1 MVLWVL
7 SDSIIARRF
16 VGLHSNIVDETQ
28 LLALYLLGEVSVKK
42 LIFIILAWYP
52 FSTLALEESSLSYI
66 NLMQVY
72 PDYGGG
78 DFIFT
83 VDTPAPKCKGYWISK
98 NSPAYDVASSMALA
112 AYHANTKVIV
122 FGHEE
127 PSAKWAGS
135 TTHFCKI
142 YTIVYKK

>member
-1 MVLWVL
+1 M
-7 SDSIIARRF
+7 
-16 VGLHSNIVDETQ
+16 
-28 LLALYLLGEVSVKK
+28 KK
-42 LIFIILAWYP
+42 LILIILAWYP

-83 VDTPAPKCKGYWISK
+83 IDTPAPKCKGYWISK

-127 PSAKWAGS
+127 PSAKWVGS